1 MRIQQVCQRTGLTKK
16 AIYFYIEEGL
26 VSPQRCDEN
35 HYLEFSEDDVR
46 SLQIIALLRQWDMP
60 VSEVHELFDYPSM
73 TNFYLHRRLNALR
86 NQLLRQ
92 LGLVHSLSALLTE
105 LPPQY
110 NMSSMQEQIGRS
122 TAPSEADQST
132 LDLLCPDQDAR
143 MISIFIWSSFL
154 NVSKS
159 EYRLFLWR
167 KMTEQ
172 AQQDLK
178 GSLKYVARIIY
189 ALDSEWIE
197 KDARQRYRD
206 TQAILKLDE
215 TTFPIY
221 TQRILDCLHHL
232 VEDDREQAYW
242 KLNYEKVT
250 LPLVQF
256 FNGPLGTL
264 MAEYNPEYRLY
275 LTKMQQLVAEV
286 VRRLQTGGEQALY
299 QQLQIL
305 LAGQLDIEKDG
316 NLLGYYAFEMGLYR
330 SLPLDVQRRLLIE
343 SNREAS
349 PLSR

>member
-1 MRIQQVCQRTGLTKK
+1 
-16 AIYFYIEEGL
+16 
-26 VSPQRCDEN
+26 
-35 HYLEFSEDDVR
+35 
-46 SLQIIALLRQWDMP
+46 
-60 VSEVHELFDYPSM
+60 
-73 TNFYLHRRLNALR
+73 
-86 NQLLRQ
+86 
-92 LGLVHSLSALLTE
+92 
-105 LPPQY
+105 
-110 NMSSMQEQIGRS
+110 
-122 TAPSEADQST
+122 
-132 LDLLCPDQDAR
+132 

-232 VEDDREQAYW
+232 AEDDREQAYW

-299 QQLQIL
+299 QQLQTL